1 VKAVPNVRFKI
12 GDKTVMLPEGVHSI
26 GRMADCW
33 LVLDDDMVSRYHA
46 RLHVGAADATVE
58 DLGSRNG
65 TYVNGE
71 RVDGR
76 RVLRDGDRIRIGREL
91 IAVLGFDSSFSDVE
105 DNLRRTLAPGED
117 TQFPSLIGQL
127 VEKSLRAGKI
137 KDAERYALALTSQLM
152 AARVP
157 ASHPAADSC
166 NRCLLALADRTSSGV
181 WIDRLFK
188 LYTTQSWIMT
198 DEMVDSIRAA
208 LDRIPRIPGTGIADY
223 EQRLRLMMK
232 EGTAVPQS
240 LTDNIAELA
249 DAYGGN

>member
-1 VKAVPNVRFKI
+1 MRVPNVRFRI
-12 GDKTVMLPEGVHSI
+12 GDKTVMLPEGTHSI

-46 RLHVGAADATVE
+46 RLHVGPMESQVE

-71 RVDGR
+71 RVEGR
-76 RVLRDGDRIRIGREL
+76 RALRDGDRIRIGREL
-91 IAVLGFDSSFSDVE
+91 IAVLGFDSSFGDVE

-137 KDAERYALALTSQLM
+137 KDAERYATALTSQLM
-152 AARVP
+152 SARVP

-166 NRCLLALADRTSSGV
+166 NRCLLALADRTSGGV

-188 LYTTQSWIMT
+188 LYATQSWIMT
-198 DEMVDSIRAA
+198 TEVVDAVRHA

-223 EQRLRLMMK
+223 EQRLRLMAK
-232 EGTAVPQS
+232 EGTVVPDG
-240 LTDNIAELA
+240 LTENIAELA
-249 DAYGGN
+249 DSYGGG

>member
-1 VKAVPNVRFKI
+1 MPNVRFKN
-12 GDKTVMLPEGVHSI
+12 GDKTVMLPEGTHSI

-46 RLHVGAADATVE
+46 RLHVGPADSAVE

-71 RVDGR
+71 RVEGR
-76 RVLRDGDRIRIGREL
+76 RSLRDGDRIRIGREL
-91 IAVLGFDSSFSDVE
+91 IAVLGFDTSFSDVE

-137 KDAERYALALTSQLM
+137 KDAERYAMALTSQLM

-157 ASHPAADSC
+157 LSHPAADSC
-166 NRCLLALADRTSSGV
+166 NRCMLALADRTSAGV

-188 LYTTQSWIMT
+188 LYAAQSWIMST
-198 DEMVDSIRAA
+198 EIVDAVRTA
-208 LDRIPRIPGTGIADY
+208 LDRIPRIPGTGMADY
-223 EQRLRLMMK
+223 EQRLRLMTK
-232 EGTAVPQS
+232 EGLELPPG
-240 LTDNIAELA
+240 LTETIGELA

>member
-1 VKAVPNVRFKI
+1 MKEVPNVRFKI
-12 GDKTVMLPEGVHSI
+12 GDKTVMLPEGTHSI

-46 RLHVGAADATVE
+46 RLNVGTTESNVE

-71 RVDGR
+71 RVEGR

-91 IAVLGFDSSFSDVE
+91 IAVLGFDTSFSDVE

-137 KDAERYALALTSQLM
+137 KDAERYAMALTSQLM

-157 ASHPAADSC
+157 ASHPAAESC
-166 NRCLLALADRTSSGV
+166 NRCLLSLADRTSAGV

-188 LYTTQSWIMT
+188 LYTAQSWIMT
-198 DEMVDSIRAA
+198 TEVVDGIRTA

-223 EQRLRLMMK
+223 EQRLRTMAK
-232 EGTAVPQS
+232 EGTEVPQG
-240 LTDNIAELA
+240 LTENIAELA
-249 DAYGGN
+249 DAYGGH